1 MYYTYIMTNKYH
13 GTLYVGVI
21 SDLIRRVYEHKNASI
36 ESFNKKYHVKKL
48 VYYEQFDHIYNAIQR
63 EKRLK
68 AWQRQWE
75 IDLIDSFNPEW
86 LDLYNDILG

>member
-13 GTLYVGVI
+13 DTLYVGVI
-21 SDLIRRVYEHKNASI
+21 SDLIRRVYEHKNAFV

-48 VYYEQFDHIYNAIQR
+48 VYYEQFDHICNAIQR

>member
-1 MYYTYIMTNKYH
+1 MTNKYH
-13 GTLYVGVI
+13 DTLYVGVI
-21 SDLIRRVYEHKNASI
+21 SDLIRRVYEHKNAFV

-48 VYYEQFDHIYNAIQR
+48 VYYEQFDHICNAIQR